1 MELGFHTQP
10 LSPFNGRTYNIALV
24 TSKLLLR
31 RPFFPGVRRESST
44 CACCHCCRH
53 QRHQNRSSS
62 KNRAMFWGTTV
73 EWYFLKKGGSFWDP
87 APVIRSLNQKFKS
100 ELSHPQHHYLQQQQ
114 QQLASQRQSCGIG
127 ARCRRRRAHTMG
139 LRGRRRRGT

>member
-31 RPFFPGVRRESST
+31 RPYFPGVRRESST

-53 QRHQNRSSS
+53 QRHQNRASS

-73 EWYFLKKGGSFWDP
+73 ELYKRKKGGSFWDP

-127 ARCRRRRAHTMG
+127 ARCRRRRAHAMG

>member
-10 LSPFNGRTYNIALV
+10 LSPFNGRTYNMALV

-31 RPFFPGVRRESST
+31 RPYFPGVRRESST

-53 QRHQNRSSS
+53 QRHQNRASSE
-62 KNRAMFWGTTV
+62 NRAMFWGTTV
-73 EWYFLKKGGSFWDP
+73 EWKKSFPQERRVFWDP
-87 APVIRSLNQKFKS
+87 APVSEPEIFKS

-127 ARCRRRRAHTMG
+127 ARCRRRRAHAMG